1 MKFNSICIKT
11 AQQMK
16 SPKIWAFLVVLPK
29 KLQNLTAMAAAA
41 AVAESCHQSI
51 CQSMPAEH

>member
-29 KLQNLTAMAAAA
+29 KTSKPHCHGSSSGSSRIMPSINL
-41 AVAESCHQSI
+41 SI
-51 CQSMPAEH
+51 NAS